1 MRRPLISREKMEKGE
16 NLDEFTPPTQHKAG
30 ELFGKLKTGG
40 KGHCLRKVSFH
51 IARGSI
57 YFKSQFERFISQN
70 PMHVW

>member
-1 MRRPLISREKMEKGE
+1 MLRPLNSREKMEKEE

-57 YFKSQFERFISQN
+57 
-70 PMHVW
+70 